1 MTKPLNKL
9 KERRICRVLALFLL
23 SIAATEA
30 VSATELI
37 RHTVMADDHPIA
49 VWEKST
55 EDAQESILL
64 VHGLTWSGVP
74 DFDLQV
80 EGKELSL
87 MDGLVGEGYAVYAID
102 LRGYGE
108 TPRDDTGWLTPNRT
122 VKDLKAVLEWISEQ
136 RDWNKKP
143 HLFGWS
149 LGSTRSQLLAQ
160 RHPDLISS
168 IILFGYPFNPDTIY
182 PADEPGI
189 EPQMKTNTAEAAGSD
204 FITPGSISQKTIDAY
219 VTLALKFDPVKVD
232 LKNYDHYN
240 DLDPQKVITPTLI
253 LQGEHDPIAPTENQA
268 KLYTRLKTPHKQWS
282 TIPGG
287 DHAAFMETPRE
298 YFIHVLVSFL
308 ESVPN

>member
-80 EGKELSL
+80 EGEELSL

-219 VTLALKFDPVKVD
+219 VTLAL
-232 LKNYDHYN
+232 
-240 DLDPQKVITPTLI
+240 
-253 LQGEHDPIAPTENQA
+253 
-268 KLYTRLKTPHKQWS
+268 
-282 TIPGG
+282 
-287 DHAAFMETPRE
+287 
-298 YFIHVLVSFL
+298 
-308 ESVPN
+308 